1 MNAADMVELR
11 RLDSAIPFFLLM
23 GMGDDADRCAQG
35 EDGSRAGIGD
45 MMDFGL
51 LHSVLS
57 REELPA
63 PRHVHRAP
71 VVRLARSIASIDDC
85 DAYHNSVL
93 EGRLAAV
100 DGSSWLPRSGEAGE
114 RIDLQRG
121 GSVSSSSHEDEVSC
135 VA

>member
-57 REELPA
+57 REELLA

-85 DAYHNSVL
+85 DAYHNFF
-93 EGRLAAV
+93 GA
-100 DGSSWLPRSGEAGE
+100 
-114 RIDLQRG
+114 
-121 GSVSSSSHEDEVSC
+121 
-135 VA
+135 